1 MSKIKYSRN
10 FTEFSQLFHI
20 TVIERFSLKWYNKK
34 ELKKRGRVN
43 MNKKN
48 FHPMTRKK
56 LIIICSVAAVL
67 LLLVAGFFIWRFR
80 DKYDDSLGTAFVTPV
95 SDINTAAVNISGN
108 VYSGVV
114 ESQKAFEVKVDS
126 DKIIKEIKVKEGDEV
141 KEGDLLFTYDVE
153 AMNLDLEAGKIEIE
167 SMKNSIES
175 NKSQIKELESE
186 KKSAG
191 SDAQISYN
199 NQIQAL
205 KTENDKTEYNIKVK
219 QVSLDKLENAIK
231 NSSVTAE
238 IAGTIKNLKS
248 DEQMSGS
255 DMNMYDG
262 ETSANVIMNIVTN
275 SSYRIKG
282 KVNEQNI
289 GMITQGQ
296 PMIINSRIDDEI
308 SWNGVVSE
316 ISNEPEANNND
327 MMYMDG
333 DSDSSSSNYSFYI
346 EPDNIEGL
354 RLGQHVLISPDF
366 GQSSAIEKE
375 GIWLYDDYLV
385 ADGDKFFVWAADDD
399 NRLEKRYVE
408 IGQKDENNFDS
419 EILSGLKEDDM
430 IAYPSD
436 DYQEGMK
443 ASDNIED
450 VEIES
455 GDDIDAL
462 PEDGEVIDGEAID
475 GEFNIDEI
483 PEGDIDGMDIPN
495 DMIVDNTDVIADD
508 IVPEESIDA
517 DTKAVVE

>member
-1 MSKIKYSRN
+1 MNIKKI
-10 FTEFSQLFHI
+10 FQ
-20 TVIERFSLKWYNKK
+20 
-34 ELKKRGRVN
+34 
-43 MNKKN
+43 
-48 FHPMTRKK
+48 PMTRKK
-56 LIIICSVAAVL
+56 LIIICSAAAAVL
-67 LLLVAGFFIWRFR
+67 ALIVGLLIWIFR

-95 SDINTAAVNISGN
+95 SDINTAAVNMSGN

-114 ESQKAFEVKVDS
+114 ESQKAFEVKADS
-126 DKIIKEIKVKEGDEV
+126 DKAIKEIKVREGDEV
-141 KEGDLLFTYDVE
+141 KEGDLLFIYDVE
-153 AMNLDLEAGKIEIE
+153 SMNLDLEAGKIEIE

-175 NKSQIKELESE
+175 NESQIKELESE

-219 QVSLDKLENAIK
+219 QVSLDKLESAIK

-238 IAGTIKNLKS
+238 ISGTVKNLKS
-248 DEQMSGS
+248 DGQTSET
-255 DMNMYDG
+255 DMDMYGG
-262 ETSANVIMNIVTN
+262 ETSADVIMTIVTN

-282 KVNEQNI
+282 KINEQNI
-289 GMITQGQ
+289 GMITEGQ
-296 PMIINSRIDDEI
+296 PMIINSRVDDDI

-327 MMYMDG
+327 MMYYMDG

-366 GQSSAIEKE
+366 GRSVIEKE

-385 ADGDKFFVWAADDD
+385 ADGERFFVWAANDD

-408 IGQKDENNFDS
+408 IGQKDEDNFDS

-430 IAYPSD
+430 IAYPAD

-450 VEIES
+450 VEVKS
-455 GDDIDAL
+455 YDDADML
-462 PEDGEVIDGEAID
+462 PEDGDIIDD
-475 GEFNIDEI
+475 EFNYDEF
-483 PEGDIDGMDIPN
+483 PEGDIEGIPEDLMDATG
-495 DMIVDNTDVIADD
+495 DMIIDENGGAIDD
-508 IVPEESIDA
+508 AAPEDDA
-517 DTKAVVE
+517 DADAETKAVVE

>member
-1 MSKIKYSRN
+1 MNIKKI
-10 FTEFSQLFHI
+10 FQP
-20 TVIERFSLKWYNKK
+20 V
-34 ELKKRGRVN
+34 
-43 MNKKN
+43 
-48 FHPMTRKK
+48 TRKK
-56 LIIICSVAAVL
+56 IIIICSAAAVVLALIVGL
-67 LLLVAGFFIWRFR
+67 LIWIFR

-114 ESQKAFEVKVDS
+114 ESQKAFEVKADS
-126 DKIIKEIKVKEGDEV
+126 DKAIKEIKVQEGDEV

-175 NKSQIKELESE
+175 NESQIKELESE

-219 QVSLDKLENAIK
+219 QVSLDKLESAIK

-238 IAGTIKNLKS
+238 ISGTIKNLKS
-248 DEQMSGS
+248 DGQMSET
-255 DMNMYDG
+255 DMDMYGG
-262 ETSANVIMNIVTN
+262 ETSADVIMTIVTN

-282 KVNEQNI
+282 KINEQNI
-289 GMITQGQ
+289 GMITEGQ
-296 PMIINSRIDDEI
+296 PMIINSRVDDEI
-308 SWNGVVSE
+308 SWNGIVSE

-327 MMYMDG
+327 MMYYMDV

-346 EPDNIEGL
+346 EPDNIDGL

-385 ADGDKFFVWAADDD
+385 ADGEKFFVWAADDD

-408 IGQKDENNFDS
+408 IGQRDEDNFDS

-450 VEIES
+450 VEIDS
-455 GDDIDAL
+455 YDDVDML
-462 PEDGEVIDGEAID
+462 PEDGDIIDD
-475 GEFNIDEI
+475 EFNYDEF
-483 PEGDIDGMDIPN
+483 PEGDIEGIPEDLMDDSGN
-495 DMIVDNTDVIADD
+495 MIIDENSVVIDDAAPEDAADA
-508 IVPEESIDA
+508 DA